1 MHLQSL
7 YTDVLLPLGVH
18 TFQFSHRCGKNRL
31 CVRHVCLVTL
41 LLLLPYK
48 LVLSNLSS
56 ELSASAFFFF
66 FASFYTGRSSIADS
80 RLRFFKKSKKTN
92 GVQWILVL

>member
-66 FASFYTGRSSIADS
+66 FCFILHWKIKYSSFQVRI
-80 RLRFFKKSKKTN
+80 F
-92 GVQWILVL
+92 

>member
-7 YTDVLLPLGVH
+7 HSDVLLPLGVH

-66 FASFYTGRSSIADS
+66 LLHFTLEDQ
-80 RLRFFKKSKKTN
+80 
-92 GVQWILVL
+92 V